1 LLCSQSKD
9 WRIRRHW
16 IATRFTALPICS
28 VASLWFA
35 TEKRRKNKQTRLQ
48 TRISFQKVNAVNMFS
63 IRSWWSQLAAAVVA
77 SAALAVFAQVA
88 PDAQVKA
95 VATEVTGILKSDPAI
110 LNNQT
115 KLRDLIETKLVPNFN
130 FMRMTQLA
138 MGRNWSKASPE
149 QQATL
154 TKEFRTLLVR
164 TYSSSLAN
172 FKNNTIDYRPL
183 RMQSTETD
191 VTIKTV
197 VQQANGQGIPI
208 DYSMEKGSDGSWK
221 AYDVAVAGVSLVT
234 NYREEFNSVIS
245 GQGVDALIKQL
256 QSKNK

>member
-1 LLCSQSKD
+1 MFAIRKWWVQSSAALV
-9 WRIRRHW
+9 
-16 IATRFTALPICS
+16 AT
-28 VASLWFA
+28 
-35 TEKRRKNKQTRLQ
+35 
-48 TRISFQKVNAVNMFS
+48 
-63 IRSWWSQLAAAVVA
+63 
-77 SAALAVFAQVA
+77 AALAVSAQVA

-95 VATEVTGILKSDPAI
+95 VATEVTGVLKSDPGI
-110 LNNQT
+110 LNNQA
-115 KLRDLIETKLVPNFN
+115 KLRDLIESKLVPNFN
-130 FMRMTQLA
+130 FARMTQLA

-164 TYSSSLAN
+164 TYSASLAN

-183 RMQSTETD
+183 RMQPTDTD
-191 VTIKTV
+191 VTVKTV
-197 VQQANGQGIPI
+197 VLQANGQGIPI
-208 DYSMEKGSDGSWK
+208 DYSMEKAADGSWK

-234 NYREEFNSVIS
+234 NYRDEFNSVIS